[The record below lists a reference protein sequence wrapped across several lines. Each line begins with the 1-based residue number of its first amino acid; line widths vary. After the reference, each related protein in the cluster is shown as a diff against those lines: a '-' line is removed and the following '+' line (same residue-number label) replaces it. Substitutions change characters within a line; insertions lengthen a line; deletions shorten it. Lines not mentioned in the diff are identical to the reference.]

1 MAVLLAAG
9 GVASTAGGRQGFPV
23 RGRGPVLP
31 PGPGRSN
38 NPFPTPIPATEGV
51 IKVNFVEFAFLPD
64 AGSDAARMDMLL
76 DEPGTHRMFV
86 NTMQGLLYT
95 VSYDG
100 KTVQPY
106 LDLNDP
112 N

>member
-1 MAVLLAAG
+1 MAALLAAG
-9 GVASTAGGRQGFPV
+9 GVASTAGGRQGFPG
-23 RGRGPVLP
+23 RGRGPVPP